1 MESGDWQVV
10 SKRKTGKKSQRIKE
24 NSLCKAKG
32 SAPFTGWALPQCQV
46 YVGYRKYTSF
56 FLKKHFCKTCR
67 KLTLSLLNSQQNM
80 FWIQELAAVADL
92 VENLRIS
99 DFWKSCQGCL
109 HKCQNIASAVSK
121 DNSDAGEL
129 IKNSCL
135 EENVPSHRCLQDYE
149 CVCYGLGNFVSC
161 VISRHQLAF
170 LLLFLEQFKIPRQQ
184 CNVFDPIFSTL
195 EISVLQE
202 LDLKVIFKNE
212 EGKHA
217 VQKPTVFYML
227 HCGKALYNNLLWRNW
242 SVEAL
247 SQMIIIGNSF
257 RGIEERLLSRI
268 LQRDYTYIYKSLQAV
283 KETAFPECPE
293 YSDIFND
300 TSIHSFPLAKL
311 QTFPEDLWQ
320 LPEEPQYQE
329 SDDLEIVRNLTI

>member
-1 MESGDWQVV
+1 MESDTWQVV
-10 SKRKTGKKSQRIKE
+10 SKKKSSKKSRIKE
-24 NSLCKAKG
+24 NPCKVEG
-32 SAPFTGWALPQCQV
+32 SSQDCQLDININDV
-46 YVGYRKYTSF
+46 I
-56 FLKKHFCKTCR
+56 KKIRDT
-67 KLTLSLLNSQQNM
+67 M
-80 FWIQELAAVADL
+80 
-92 VENLRIS
+92 ENLRIS

-109 HKCQNIASAVSK
+109 HKCQHLAPAASK
-121 DNSDAGEL
+121 ENSDNGERM
-129 IKNSCL
+129 KNQCL
-135 EENVPSHRCLQDYE
+135 EEAVPSRCCLQEYE
-149 CVCYGLGNFVSC
+149 CVCYGLGNFASC
-161 VISRHQLAF
+161 IISRHQLAF
-170 LLLFLEQFKIPRQQ
+170 LLLFLKQFKIPHQQ
-184 CNVFDPIFSTL
+184 CYVFDPVFSSL

-242 SVEAL
+242 SAETL

-268 LQRDYTYIYKSLQAV
+268 LQRDYAYIFKSLQAV
-283 KETAFPECPE
+283 EEAAFPECPK

-311 QTFPEDLWQ
+311 QT
-320 LPEEPQYQE
+320 LPRDVWRLQEEPQYQE
-329 SDDLEIVRNLTI
+329 CDDLEIIRNLTISMSSRQDCT